1 MSQHHQALQR
11 NLSGFVA
18 AYVLALSLIAVMAGA
33 SHWIAWTVT
42 TSQVDMANE
51 IDISGDQRTLS
62 QRIALLLTE
71 LETADR
77 RAATLSDL
85 RTARDRFRA
94 AHLGLINGDP
104 VMRLNGIKSKEL
116 GEIYFYEPHLVNQRT
131 EALIFAAD
139 RALLTGA
146 PLPLTSLDEATRL
159 AKGPLL
165 AGLDAVVKRKEVEA
179 REGLEFIER
188 VDLWLLVATL
198 LVLLAEGFLIFRP
211 LSTRVKRAAGE
222 VLATN
227 EELRHSMRHDQLTGL
242 PNRRY
247 MREFLDMSLSQ
258 ARRHQHKVGLFQVD
272 LIDFRLINDTRGHAA
287 GDLVLQRV
295 AGLMRCESRKGD
307 FVARIG
313 ANEFAVISSFA
324 KDLKELEILSGRIC
338 DLITEPFE
346 IDGVTC
352 ELKCAAAIVL
362 SEDGEVDPVRFQKD
376 VDIAL
381 AAAKRQGNGA
391 SVVFSPGLRLAFEEK
406 ETLRDDLKHALDED
420 AIEPYFQPQIN
431 ARTGALDGFEA
442 LARWRHPARGV
453 LSPYHFLDAAAEFG
467 FGERLDEI
475 IMDKAFS
482 ALAAWRKSGLIVPQM
497 GVNITAEQLRDPF
510 MAERIKWAVDAHDL
524 EPADI
529 CIEILEGVLVE
540 EEGEETAKN
549 IASLSRTGFH
559 IDLDD
564 FGTGHAS
571 IATLQRFSVDRIKI
585 DRSFVTD
592 IDKNAEQQKVAGAM
606 IDLAHSL
613 GVTALAEGVETDGEY
628 IQLARMGCEY
638 LQGFGIARPM
648 SAEAAADWISAYNVK
663 AQMNGT
669 MG

>member
-42 TSQVDMANE
+42 ASQVDMANE
-51 IDISGDQRTLS
+51 IDISGDQRALS

-71 LETADR
+71 LESTDD
-77 RAATLSDL
+77 RAATLADL
-85 RTARDRFRA
+85 RAARDRFRA

-104 VMRLNGIKSKEL
+104 GMRLNGIKSKDL
-116 GEIYFYEPHLVNQRT
+116 GEIYFYEPHLVNERS

-146 PLPLTSLDEATRL
+146 PLSATTLEAATSL

-165 AGLDAVVKRKEVEA
+165 TGLDAVVKRKEVEA
-179 REGLEFIER
+179 REGLEFIEL

-198 LVLLAEGFLIFRP
+198 LILLAEGFLIFRP

-227 EELRHSMRHDQLTGL
+227 AELRHSMRHDQLTGL

-258 ARRHQHKVGLFQVD
+258 AKRHQHKVGLFQVD
-272 LIDFRLINDTRGHAA
+272 LIDFRLINDTRGHAV

-295 AGLMRCESRKGD
+295 AGLVRCESRKGD

-313 ANEFAVISSFA
+313 ANEFAVICSFA
-324 KDLKELEILSGRIC
+324 RDLEELETLSGRIC

-346 IDGVTC
+346 IDGVAC

-381 AAAKRQGNGA
+381 DEAKQQGNGA
-391 SVVFSPGLRLAFEEK
+391 SVVFSPDLRLAFDEK
-406 ETLRDDLKHALDED
+406 ETLREDLKRALDRDE
-420 AIEPYFQPQIN
+420 IEPFFQPQIN
-431 ARTGALDGFEA
+431 ARTGGLDGFEA
-442 LARWRHPARGV
+442 LARWRHPAKGV
-453 LSPYHFLDAAAEFG
+453 LSPFHFLDAATEFG

-475 IMDKAFS
+475 IMDKAFA
-482 ALAAWRKSGLIVPQM
+482 ALSAWRKQGLNVPRM

-524 EPADI
+524 EPSDI

-540 EEGEETAKN
+540 EEGEETATN
-549 IASLSRTGFH
+549 IASLSRIGFH

-592 IDKNAEQQKVAGAM
+592 IDTNAEQQKVAGAM

-613 GVTALAEGVETDGEY
+613 DVTALAEGVETDGEY
-628 IQLARMGCEY
+628 EQLVRMGCEF

-648 SAEAAADWISAYNVK
+648 SQDAATEWISAYDMKTPVSG
-663 AQMNGT
+663 MTG
-669 MG
+669 